1 MIRVQSFTFNPF
13 QENTYVLSN
22 EKGEALIIDPGCY
35 FSAEYEALK
44 KYLNENE
51 LTPVKLLNTHCHLDH
66 VFGNKAVAKV
76 FGLEPYLHKN
86 EEPVLEMASKSALMY
101 GLGFDNYT
109 GPLHFLA
116 EGEVLKFGDTDL
128 KVLLAPGHSPGSICF
143 YSAADNFVIAGDVL
157 FFESVGRSD
166 LPGGNSE
173 QLLQSIKEQLFTLP
187 DETRVYSGHGPAT
200 TIGHEKQ
207 NNPFCSFD

>member
-1 MIRVQSFTFNPF
+1 MIRVQSFTVNPF

-22 EKGEALIIDPGCY
+22 EKRETLIIDPGFY
-35 FSAEYEALK
+35 FSAEYETLN

-66 VFGNKAVAKV
+66 VFGNKLVAGQ
-76 FGLEPYLHKN
+76 FGLEPFLHKD
-86 EEPVLEMASKSALMY
+86 EEQVLEMASKSALMY

-109 GPLHFLA
+109 GPLHFL
-116 EGEVLKFGDTDL
+116 EEGDTIKLGDEEL
-128 KVLLAPGHSPGSICF
+128 QILLAPGHSPGSICF
-143 YSAADNFVIAGDVL
+143 YSSTNGFVIAGDVL

-166 LPGGNSE
+166 LPGGNAE
-173 QLLQSIKEQLFTLP
+173 QLLKSIHEKLFTLP
-187 DETRVYSGHGPAT
+187 DETIVYPGHGPST

-207 NNPFCSFD
+207 HNPFCSFN